1 MRQWLNIPALRRRD
15 AVPPRRKHPEPELD
29 EADLRVA
36 WQVISLLL
44 DYPTPQ
50 GLDQIPVLRQLVQR
64 LPEPVVAPLHRL
76 MDHLEDSDLR
86 ALQTDYVDTF
96 DTTRKCALHLSYYA
110 YGDTRK
116 RGIALVQF
124 KQAFRRGGLEVTD
137 DELPDHLAVV
147 LEFGAT
153 GDDIGLA
160 WKLVNDHRAGI
171 ELLYRGLADRP
182 SAWVDALKALVATL
196 PVLQGEQE
204 EAVAK
209 LMMQGPPEETVGL
222 DAYSLDPRLNPHPD
236 DEGTSAFT
244 TAGQGV
250 MS

>member
-1 MRQWLNIPALRRRD
+1 MRQWLNIPGLRKRD
-15 AVPPRRKHPEPELD
+15 AVAPRRKHPEPELG

-36 WQVISLLL
+36 WQVTSLLL
-44 DYPTPQ
+44 DYPTPEAI
-50 GLDQIPVLRQLVQR
+50 DQLPVLRHLVQR
-64 LPEPVVAPLHRL
+64 LPEPVAAPLQRL
-76 MDHLEDSDLR
+76 MDHLEGTELK

-153 GDDIGLA
+153 GDDVGLA
-160 WKLVNDHRAGI
+160 WKLLNDHRAGI
-171 ELLYRGLADRP
+171 ELLYRGLLDRP
-182 SAWVDALKALVATL
+182 SAWVDALNALLATL

-204 EAVAK
+204 QAVAE
-209 LMMQGPPEETVGL
+209 LMMQGPPDETVGL

-236 DEGTSAFT
+236 DEAMPSFAP
-244 TAGQGV
+244 AGQGV